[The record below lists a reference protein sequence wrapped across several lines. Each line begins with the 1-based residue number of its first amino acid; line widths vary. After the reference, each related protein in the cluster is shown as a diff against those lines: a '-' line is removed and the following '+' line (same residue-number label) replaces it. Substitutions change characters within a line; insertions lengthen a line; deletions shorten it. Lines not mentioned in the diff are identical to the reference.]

1 MTIYSTLAAEQK
13 YNRGAGVRGCEAA
26 NYPGEASVCEGQKGG
41 GGAKAPGSVAV
52 AIVHTFIRLCMT
64 SYPRQ
69 KIELAMTKV
78 AF

>member
-41 GGAKAPGSVAV
+41 GGLKPPVPSP
-52 AIVHTFIRLCMT
+52 L
-64 SYPRQ
+64 
-69 KIELAMTKV
+69 L
-78 AF
+78 